1 MEEWSN
7 YDLNPII
14 LKNLEHLKFY
24 TPTEIQKKVLVYT
37 NSKVDLIVQAR
48 TGEGKTLC
56 YGIPILNYIYN
67 FYERAPLKQKKIS
80 PVSLILVHTRELGIQ
95 VKNHISALL
104 KDYSLENINDK
115 ELETEE
121 EKKERF
127 YFNINI
133 ANVMGGF
140 AKPKQI
146 KILEKYNPEIIIA
159 TPGRLWEIISN
170 EETNFLNKL
179 YRLRFFVIDEADRM
193 TEKGHFR
200 ELKQITEFLYTKLES
215 IDIRKA
221 ESKNNDNYSS
231 DEEDQEKEE
240 KIEEEIIEK
249 VEKTKLK
256 TKKQDKKTANEI
268 KILGKY
274 KEVFNKS
281 KLNENEIDKL
291 LETEKLE
298 DLEENKKI
306 ARELKKKRN
315 INFADIETIDPMML
329 FANMDEEMILDED
342 QFAEDLNNKKNK
354 KNKFKNGNVEDL
366 ELNEDDY
373 DYKKKGKKLKDE
385 NREEK
390 TEENENEDRD
400 KEKGRFTLDTNKM
413 SKLKSSEAN
422 YTNFDKQSKIP
433 KHFINMRT
441 ILCSATIETII
452 DKDNNKNKKFPNK
465 KNKNKNINIGE
476 EDQQKLNLDG
486 LIKNLKFFNKCLY
499 VKLNNFS
506 KPTETTEADVESD
519 YYDSYKKNQIYN
531 NRKTSNL
538 LPEKLELD
546 CFKCSSQLKD
556 YYLYHLLKEY
566 ENKTIM
572 VFSNSISHTKK
583 LFNVFSLFDFKLSVL
598 HSKMQQTQRL
608 KNLERFIKKENTV
621 LFCTDVGARGLDIPS
636 VDLVIHYH
644 IPKTTENFIHRSGRT
659 ARALKEGKSISLI
672 SEMELNLYKKIM
684 KDIKISEF
692 GMKTLNLIH
701 LERYKSLFEYA
712 KKIERDDHKEKKVHR
727 EKQWY
732 EKTASQCD
740 LIFDEREENMEE
752 ESDDD
757 NKEKNVMLNKKRK
770 LDSSHKFQNKKLYQH
785 ITSSGIKRTS
795 FLNPEM
801 VQKLNSMLSGDKM
814 SNLNLTQTI
823 FEANKDAQSFRFKEK
838 QKKKRYQR
846 RRKK

>member
-80 PVSLILVHTRELGIQ
+80 PVSLILVPTRELGIQ

-274 KEVFNKS
+274 K
-281 KLNENEIDKL
+281 
-291 LETEKLE
+291 
-298 DLEENKKI
+298 
-306 ARELKKKRN
+306 
-315 INFADIETIDPMML
+315 
-329 FANMDEEMILDED
+329 
-342 QFAEDLNNKKNK
+342 
-354 KNKFKNGNVEDL
+354 
-366 ELNEDDY
+366 
-373 DYKKKGKKLKDE
+373 
-385 NREEK
+385 
-390 TEENENEDRD
+390 
-400 KEKGRFTLDTNKM
+400 
-413 SKLKSSEAN
+413 
-422 YTNFDKQSKIP
+422 
-433 KHFINMRT
+433 
-441 ILCSATIETII
+441 
-452 DKDNNKNKKFPNK
+452 
-465 KNKNKNINIGE
+465 
-476 EDQQKLNLDG
+476 
-486 LIKNLKFFNKCLY
+486 
-499 VKLNNFS
+499 
-506 KPTETTEADVESD
+506 
-519 YYDSYKKNQIYN
+519 
-531 NRKTSNL
+531 
-538 LPEKLELD
+538 
-546 CFKCSSQLKD
+546 
-556 YYLYHLLKEY
+556 
-566 ENKTIM
+566 
-572 VFSNSISHTKK
+572 
-583 LFNVFSLFDFKLSVL
+583 
-598 HSKMQQTQRL
+598 
-608 KNLERFIKKENTV
+608 
-621 LFCTDVGARGLDIPS
+621 
-636 VDLVIHYH
+636 
-644 IPKTTENFIHRSGRT
+644 
-659 ARALKEGKSISLI
+659 
-672 SEMELNLYKKIM
+672 
-684 KDIKISEF
+684 
-692 GMKTLNLIH
+692 
-701 LERYKSLFEYA
+701 
-712 KKIERDDHKEKKVHR
+712 
-727 EKQWY
+727 
-732 EKTASQCD
+732 
-740 LIFDEREENMEE
+740 
-752 ESDDD
+752 
-757 NKEKNVMLNKKRK
+757 
-770 LDSSHKFQNKKLYQH
+770 
-785 ITSSGIKRTS
+785 
-795 FLNPEM
+795 
-801 VQKLNSMLSGDKM
+801 
-814 SNLNLTQTI
+814 
-823 FEANKDAQSFRFKEK
+823 
-838 QKKKRYQR
+838 
-846 RRKK
+846 